1 MVYVGRMPG
10 REKSCWQI
18 KYTRR
23 HYLIRLLMD
32 EDNLI
37 IAQKEYLLDLTLKYD
52 ICISIVAVNIAGIG
66 KKSQVSQARFSWCIL
81 MYLNKH
87 QIFG

>member
-1 MVYVGRMPG
+1 MIDIKVQGAENNSCERRFNQMVYVGRMPG

-37 IAQKEYLLDLTLKYD
+37 IAQKEYLLDLTL
-52 ICISIVAVNIAGIG
+52 
-66 KKSQVSQARFSWCIL
+66 
-81 MYLNKH
+81 
-87 QIFG
+87 